1 MVDAIAPIG
10 TAIPPIRPLVGVT
23 GTDPAVSFAATLRDA
38 VAEVAHTQQSA
49 ETAAEQFASGRTSDV
64 AGTMIAVERASVTL
78 QLMLQIRNRLLEA
91 YQEIQRLQV

>member
-1 MVDAIAPIG
+1 MVDAIGPTG
-10 TAIPPIRPLVGVT
+10 TAIPPIRPLVGPP
-23 GTDPAVSFAATLRDA
+23 GADPAVSFAATLRDA
-38 VAEVAHTQQSA
+38 VGEVARTQQDA
-49 ETAAEQFASGRTSDV
+49 EAAAEQFASGRTSDV